1 MEALHKLAEA
11 RAMDLASVA
20 IAWVLEQ
27 PGISCVIIGASRPDQ
42 LRASFAALDTKLDEE
57 LREACNAVWWR
68 LPRRPVI
75 EGYR

>member
-1 MEALHKLAEA
+1 MPDPECQRMH
-11 RAMDLASVA
+11 DLNPYLNATV
-20 IAWVLEQ
+20 
-27 PGISCVIIGASRPDQ
+27 
-42 LRASFAALDTKLDEE
+42 LDTKLDEE